1 MWTVL
6 RIFGL
11 LIVCILQLQA
21 QTIVNPR
28 LDDGLRRG
36 LLFKEEKSFQLSLHT
51 NGYQLG
57 YRKGEIKKYYL
68 TNFYQ
73 IEFGNIRHP
82 REFRQSLR
90 SQTLLRSLTNVSG
103 YTYGKQNALMA
114 LRAMVG
120 QTHYL
125 GEKAKRRGVAV
136 GVNYQGGVALGMLK
150 PYYLLLKRLD
160 VNNHSAIT
168 SKEEKYSEENAA
180 FFLDPTKITGH
191 AGFSTGLNQVKF
203 VPGLTGK
210 GSMHFSWGPEDN
222 YVRVLEA
229 GLQLDLFTKKMPIMV
244 IENNQPYFLNLF
256 LSLQFGK
263 RK

>member
-1 MWTVL
+1 MG
-6 RIFGL
+6 R
-11 LIVCILQLQA
+11 A

-28 LDDGLRRG
+28 IDDGLRRG
-36 LLFKEEKSFQLSLHT
+36 LLFKEERSYQLALHT
-51 NGYQLG
+51 NGFHIG

-68 TNFYQ
+68 TNFYHV
-73 IEFGNIRHP
+73 EFGNIRHP

-114 LRAMVG
+114 LRAMAG
-120 QTHYL
+120 QTYYL

-136 GVNYQGGVALGMLK
+136 GLSYQGGAALGVLK
-150 PYYLLLKRLD
+150 PYYLLLKRVD
-160 VNNHSAIT
+160 VNNYRGTIS
-168 SKEEKYSEENAA
+168 SEEKYSEENAD
-180 FFLDPTKITGH
+180 FFLDPTKITSH
-191 AGFSTGLNQVKF
+191 AGFSSGLSELKF

-210 GSMHFSWGPEDN
+210 GSVHFSWGPEDN

-229 GLQLDLFTKKMPIMV
+229 GLQLDLFAKKMPIMV
-244 IENNQPYFLNLF
+244 IENNQPYFFNLF
-256 LSLQFGK
+256 ISVQFGK